1 MFAVGRRPLAL
12 VASAALLAAAACSDS
27 TSTAPNGQLTREE
40 ATELARQMG
49 VPFSNPASAAS
60 ASASADEARLN
71 ATGDPF
77 RFSFDVEVRCERGG
91 TARVTATAEGD
102 IDEATESVDIDLQG
116 TYTPNDCG
124 HRVHGVTIWT
134 SPVAGDERSLTA
146 TAHVE
151 TRNGEPVGIHTA
163 TLDGRFRWRASD
175 GREGV
180 CTVDYT
186 ATANYT
192 TRRAVVNGNFCGS
205 TISFDGPLTTN

>member
-1 MFAVGRRPLAL
+1 MFAVGHRPLGL

-27 TSTAPNGQLTREE
+27 TAPNDQLSREE

-49 VPFSNPASAAS
+49 VPFSSPISASWAAAS
-60 ASASADEARLN
+60 INEARRN
-71 ATGDPF
+71 AADDPF
-77 RFSFDVEVRCERGG
+77 TFSFDVEVRCERGG
-91 TARVTATAEGD
+91 TARVTATAQGD
-102 IDEATESVDIDLQG
+102 IDESMESMNVDLQG

-124 HRVHGVTIWT
+124 QRVHDVTIWT

-151 TRNGEPVGIHTA
+151 TRNGLPVGVHTA
-163 TLDGRFRWRASD
+163 TLVGRFRWRSSD
-175 GREGV
+175 GREGT
-180 CTVDYT
+180 CTVNYT